1 MTYFYF
7 SKKTTKT
14 QKPITQDTS
23 TLYRVYIQIQLVIII
38 IGQMVTPCFKCKG
51 RQFDSASVHT
61 DVIKCFQ
68 ITSSYSPS
76 NKKTLIQIFKF
87 NRVKL

>member
-38 IGQMVTPCFKCKG
+38 IGQMVT
-51 RQFDSASVHT
+51 RVLSARVGSSILPLST
-61 DVIKCFQ
+61 DVIKCCQ